1 MGEAQ
6 KDQERPPAWKAQGE
20 HHRGWVHQQAEVQE
34 LVLVIQVW
42 WVGLPVLFSVA
53 WGWRWETCQG
63 RDRSAGEVEEKR
75 KEDYMVFSKLEKRKL
90 FSRGNLCIRPGSH
103 LSNHL

>member
-1 MGEAQ
+1 MTLPIPRGPISPTLEPLEAHGWAARGLVGEAR
-6 KDQERPPAWKAQGE
+6 KDQGRPPAWKAQGE

-42 WVGLPVLFSVA
+42 WVGLPALFSVA

-63 RDRSAGEVEEKR
+63 RDWSAGQVEEKR
-75 KEDYMVFSKLEKRKL
+75 
-90 FSRGNLCIRPGSH
+90 
-103 LSNHL
+103 

>member
-1 MGEAQ
+1 MTLPIPRGPISPTLGPPEAHGWAARGLVGEAQ

-42 WVGLPVLFSVA
+42 WVGLPVLSSVA

-75 KEDYMVFSKLEKRKL
+75 
-90 FSRGNLCIRPGSH
+90 
-103 LSNHL
+103 